1 MTLEFDAING
11 KKYYLSQRAIEHI
24 INGEF
29 SIQPI
34 GNGQKKSIL
43 AGGLHIKDGF
53 ELFLNKHPTIAHLY
67 NYNSTLH
74 EDWFY
79 VRELQNGVLT
89 AKLPRTLFNKRAA
102 SATLAVDK
110 YYISG
115 YLWKTLF
122 PEGTDETKLIAY
134 IKEGLENLD
143 LEKSEDNQLTGY
155 CNIQSDPT
163 KIIRLMYFV
172 HDDKNIASC
181 FPTWTQPYTGNN
193 GKAFSHKH
201 VLSYPIVQSAI
212 LINHEFDRK
221 KLPLTKLDIDLLEN
235 KVALLA
241 GEEDIKIE
249 KDIKNLNIKLS
260 FNRIPDLILFEHEI
274 FSLLENTPKI
284 FQERDIPEPLNYE
297 EYEENRNKILNN
309 FTKENNANTIE
320 EIIKY
325 IRSLSIIKYN
335 FEYSTYIYNNFSKI
349 LVHFNPLYNCANIYE
364 NIIES
369 IKIIY
374 NWDNRHKSFYLST
387 NLDYILENLIT
398 FDFYD
403 QIQKKRILTLIGN
416 LCYEYHDISIIEK
429 FINAL
434 MNCPSRFNLL
444 KEYNQC
450 RMSLNLIQLPKT
462 YNNLSELLDEIGL
475 TNNLGFSI
483 PDVIDFLKETLEENY
498 LITELPMS
506 FDGYLLD
513 LIFKQSPYF
522 PLLVQDHCRYIND
535 IDFLSFSAILCSHI
549 DKLIEK
555 NIYNDNLAENLYE
568 IVDEYIKIQVV
579 QRKQLNLLYRI
590 KYNADHEKAKKIE
603 FPLNLTDS
611 NKYTICLFIER
622 WFNSLFST
630 KLCEKIKEYLSQ
642 NNNQTLCDKIDQ
654 KLIVKIGKDI
664 PPNPEF
670 FPDFIKVKIGFTGES

>member
-1 MTLEFDAING
+1 M
-11 KKYYLSQRAIEHI
+11 
-24 INGEF
+24 
-29 SIQPI
+29 
-34 GNGQKKSIL
+34 
-43 AGGLHIKDGF
+43 
-53 ELFLNKHPTIAHLY
+53 NKHPTIAHLY

-309 FTKENNANTIE
+309 FTKENNANT
-320 EIIKY
+320 K
-325 IRSLSIIKYN
+325 L
-335 FEYSTYIYNNFSKI
+335 TKI
-349 LVHFNPLYNCANIYE
+349 
-364 NIIES
+364 
-369 IKIIY
+369 
-374 NWDNRHKSFYLST
+374 T
-387 NLDYILENLIT
+387 N
-398 FDFYD
+398 
-403 QIQKKRILTLIGN
+403 
-416 LCYEYHDISIIEK
+416 H
-429 FINAL
+429 
-434 MNCPSRFNLL
+434 
-444 KEYNQC
+444 
-450 RMSLNLIQLPKT
+450 
-462 YNNLSELLDEIGL
+462 
-475 TNNLGFSI
+475 
-483 PDVIDFLKETLEENY
+483 
-498 LITELPMS
+498 
-506 FDGYLLD
+506 
-513 LIFKQSPYF
+513 
-522 PLLVQDHCRYIND
+522 
-535 IDFLSFSAILCSHI
+535 
-549 DKLIEK
+549 
-555 NIYNDNLAENLYE
+555 
-568 IVDEYIKIQVV
+568 
-579 QRKQLNLLYRI
+579 
-590 KYNADHEKAKKIE
+590 AKK
-603 FPLNLTDS
+603 
-611 NKYTICLFIER
+611 
-622 WFNSLFST
+622 
-630 KLCEKIKEYLSQ
+630 
-642 NNNQTLCDKIDQ
+642 
-654 KLIVKIGKDI
+654 
-664 PPNPEF
+664 F
-670 FPDFIKVKIGFTGES
+670 F